1 MKSYSFLGGGMLVTQ
16 YIYPQNLKAKAN
28 LWLWGLRDFVILS
41 VAVLISVVLAVH
53 SKMLLPG
60 AISMAYGVLTIR
72 ADDTTVLDYL
82 GYAVRYFITTQ
93 QSYEWR

>member
-1 MKSYSFLGGGMLVTQ
+1 MTQ

-72 ADDTTVLDYL
+72 ADTTVLDYL
-82 GYAVRYFITTQ
+82 GYSVRYFITTQ